1 MIQIKDL
8 CKSYDEHII
17 FSCLNMEIQNDEFIA
32 FTGASGCG
40 KTTLLNM
47 IGAVETVTSGKI
59 LVDGIDIQKR
69 KNQKAYFRDKVAFLF
84 QNFALVENKTVIQ
97 NLKLV
102 KKSAQSEITIQ
113 EALEMV
119 GLSDKAEQKIYQ
131 LSGGEQQRVALA
143 RVVIKKC
150 DIVLADEPTGS
161 LDKKNATVVLE
172 LLRKIHNLHKTVLIV
187 THDLSIANQCDRIVN
202 IEKFQK

>member
-17 FSCLNMEIQNDEFIA
+17 FSHLNMDIQDNEFIA
-32 FTGASGCG
+32 FTGESGCG

-47 IGAVETVTSGKI
+47 IGAVEPLTSGEI

-69 KNQKAYFRDKVAFLF
+69 KNQQSYFRDKVAFLF
-84 QNFALVENKTVIQ
+84 QNFALVENKTVVQ
-97 NLKLV
+97 NLKFV
-102 KKSAQSEITIQ
+102 KKSAQSGITIQ

-119 GLSDKAEQKIYQ
+119 GLTDKAEHKVYQ
-131 LSGGEQQRVALA
+131 LSGGEQQRIALA
-143 RVVIKKC
+143 RVMIKKC

-161 LDKKNATVVLE
+161 LDKKNATIVLE
-172 LLRKIHNLHKTVLIV
+172 LLRKIHKFHKTVLIV
-187 THDLSIANQCDRIVN
+187 THDLSIAKQCDRIIN
-202 IEKFQK
+202 IEKFRK